1 MRTRIGL
8 LFCAATLA
16 SAELL
21 TPVWVQV
28 ADHGQALARV
38 VVNGPDQCPAV
49 QLDGLMHQ
57 MELRQPIP
65 QNFRPACELAIPQN
79 TKRAV
84 VNGQELRLPRPNP
97 SKIIAFGDTGCR
109 IKGANVQSCNDP
121 SDWSFE
127 RVARAAAR
135 AQPHL
140 ILDVGDYLYRE
151 DACPAGKESFCG
163 GTPHGDNWD
172 TWNADFFKP
181 GSALLAGAPWVF
193 ARGNHETCARAWQGW
208 SYYLDTHAWTGV
220 CQATPPPVLVELGS
234 FKVVLFDSSATSD
247 NKMSAE
253 LIGNYASQ
261 LASIHVDHAWLL
273 DHHPF
278 WALKGSPDG
287 QPPAPQNA
295 GLEEAWDKAAPKG
308 IDMVFSGHT
317 HVFELLSFN
326 GTRPIQLV
334 AGDGGTKLEER
345 IPSQVKGISIQG
357 FMIAEGESEG
367 VYGYTL
373 LEKKSTGWKL
383 TLREPAGDDIVKCSL
398 DGKDVSC
405 KIQKH

>member
-1 MRTRIGL
+1 MRSRIGL
-8 LFCAATLA
+8 LFCAATIA

-28 ADHGQALARV
+28 ADHGQAFARV
-38 VVNGPDQCPAV
+38 VVSGGDQCPAI
-49 QLDGLMHQ
+49 QLDGVMHQ
-57 MELRQPIP
+57 MALRQPIP

-79 TKRAV
+79 TKKAV
-84 VNGQELRLPRPNP
+84 VNGQELKLPRPNP

-109 IKGANVQSCNDP
+109 IKGTNVQNCNDP
-121 SDWSFE
+121 NDWSFE
-127 RVARAAAR
+127 RVARAAAH

-151 DACPAGKESFCG
+151 DPCPAGKESFCG
-163 GTPHGDNWD
+163 GTPHGDNWE

-181 GSALLAGAPWVF
+181 GAALLADAPWVF

-208 SYYLDTHAWTGV
+208 SYYLDTHPWTGV
-220 CQATPPPVLVELGS
+220 CQATPPPVLVELGN
-234 FKVVLFDSSATSD
+234 FKVVLFDSSATLD
-247 NKMSAE
+247 NRMSPE
-253 LIGNYASQ
+253 LISNYARQ
-261 LASIHVDHAWLL
+261 LASIQVDHAWLL

-287 QPPAPQNA
+287 QPPAPENA

-308 IDMVFSGHT
+308 IDMVLSGHT

-326 GTRPIQLV
+326 GKRPIQLV

-383 TLREPAGDDIVKCSL
+383 TLREPAGDDIAKCSL
-398 DGKDVSC
+398 DGQDISC